1 VNHGVVAGAEGN
13 QESFL
18 SNARL
23 TVMDMDALPDTRA
36 AADPAGAPV
45 AGEDTQAQTGKVSL
59 VSDLSS
65 VTGQAEAF
73 FEPSFPSAAAAPQE
87 GLAARHI

>member
-1 VNHGVVAGAEGN
+1 VNHRVVARAEGN

-18 SNARL
+18 RNARPA
-23 TVMDMDALPDTRA
+23 VMDMDALTA
-36 AADPAGAPV
+36 TQTAADPAGAVV

-73 FEPSFPSAAAAPQE
+73 FGPSFPSAAAAPQE
-87 GLAARHI
+87 GLAGHI